1 MAVDEQAA
9 LVAAWF
15 DYQRRS
21 RGSRAERK
29 ALEMGEPAD
38 AVRAAEQV
46 RAIIDDGGTR
56 AVGLVADLLDHAAN
70 DDAVIA
76 VAAGPLEELLYSH
89 WDDVIERIEALAR
102 AGGPIRRA
110 LSVVWLSDDQ
120 QARLR
125 PWTE

>member
-1 MAVDEQAA
+1 
-9 LVAAWF
+9 
-15 DYQRRS
+15 
-21 RGSRAERK
+21 
-29 ALEMGEPAD
+29 MGEPAD

-46 RAIIDDGGTR
+46 REIIDDGGTR

-89 WDDVIERIEALAR
+89 WDDVIEKIEALAR